1 VTQLPLDEAFDP
13 SVLIF
18 AALAVFVLWK
28 LRSVLGERND
38 REGPTLGRFQPTG
51 APLGGAPL
59 PGAAP
64 ISSAAKPLP
73 ADRWNGVAET
83 GSKAWAG
90 LDGIAAT
97 DAAFSGPAFIEGARK
112 AYEIIVAAFAK
123 GDRDTLRRL
132 LSADVFD
139 GFAAEISSREA
150 RGESVES
157 ALVSI
162 DSAVV
167 DDARALP
174 QSNSVTVRFTSKLI
188 TARRNRQ
195 GEVIE
200 GDPSQAAKIVDL
212 WTFARNPRARDP
224 NWKLVATETVH

>member
-1 VTQLPLDEAFDP
+1 MIARVRR
-13 SVLIF
+13 S
-18 AALAVFVLWK
+18 AASSRPARLWR
-28 LRSVLGERND
+28 RSVA
-38 REGPTLGRFQPTG
+38 GRR
-51 APLGGAPL
+51 A
-59 PGAAP
+59 

-90 LDGIAAT
+90 LDAIAAT
-97 DAAFSGPAFIEGARK
+97 DAAFSGPAFVEGARK
-112 AYEIIVAAFAK
+112 AYEIIVSAFAK
-123 GDRDTLRRL
+123 GDRDTLGRL

-139 GFAAEISSREA
+139 GFAAEISGREA

-188 TARRNRQ
+188 TAAQPPGRGYRRQ
-195 GEVIE
+195 SQSGGE
-200 GDPSQAAKIVDL
+200 DRRFVD
-212 WTFARNPRARDP
+212 FRA
-224 NWKLVATETVH
+224 